1 MRSSRYAVLITAALL
16 AACAQRLPARMD
28 ATLVAAGDIAGCWWR
43 WDDATGRL
51 LDPVDGTVLALGDLA
66 YQNGDPAQYR
76 ACYGP
81 NWGRHRSRTRPVIG
95 NHDART
101 ARGAGYYGYFGAA
114 AGPPGKGWYSWE
126 REGWHLVA
134 LNSEL
139 GDPALDAEQLRWLDA
154 DLRAHPTRCAL
165 AYMHRPAYS
174 SGQHGSSARMQ
185 QVLRVLYRHG
195 VDVIL
200 SGHDHDYERFS
211 PQDTLGR
218 PDPARGI
225 VQFVVGTGGAP
236 LYRPG
241 VPLPN
246 SRTFNSRV
254 HGVLALRLRADGYDW
269 EFVPIRRG
277 VFEDRGTERCR

>member
-1 MRSSRYAVLITAALL
+1 VVALAL
-16 AACAQRLPARMD
+16 AAAGCAQRLPARMD
-28 ATLVAAGDIAGCWWR
+28 ASLVVAGDIAGCWWR

-51 LDPVDGTVLALGDLA
+51 LDQIDGAVIALGDLA
-66 YQNGDPAQYR
+66 YQQGALSQFT

-81 NWGRHRSRTRPVIG
+81 NWGRHRARTHPVIG

-101 ARGAGYYGYFGAA
+101 ERGAAYYRYFGAA
-114 AGPPGKGWYSWE
+114 AGPAGKGWYSWDLQ
-126 REGWHLVA
+126 GWHLVA

-139 GDPALDAEQLRWLDA
+139 RDPALEREQLRWLEA

-165 AYMHRPAYS
+165 AYVHRPPFS
-174 SGQHGSSARMQ
+174 SGQHGNSARMAT
-185 QVLRVLYRHG
+185 VLRILYRHG

-200 SGHDHDYERFS
+200 SGHDHDYERFA
-211 PQDTLGR
+211 PQDTLAR

-241 VPLPN
+241 IVRPN
-246 SRTFNSRV
+246 SRAFNSRV
-254 HGVLALRLRADGYDW
+254 HGVLAMRLREDGYDW
-269 EFVPIRRG
+269 EFVPIRRR